1 MGTQSGRS
9 NEVAEWI
16 ELFQRIICGYLSFCG
31 PRTDSLALLVPG
43 VDECAQAACKRV
55 TGHSNDLA
63 NGGSSESVEPL
74 AIRVV
79 CDIEA

>member
-1 MGTQSGRS
+1 MGTQSCRS

-16 ELFQRIICGYLSFCG
+16 ELFQRITCGYLSFCG

-55 TGHSNDLA
+55 AGHSNDLA
-63 NGGSSESVEPL
+63 YRGSSKSVEPL

-79 CDIEA
+79 CYIEA

>member
-1 MGTQSGRS
+1 MTL
-9 NEVAEWI
+9 
-16 ELFQRIICGYLSFCG
+16 LFVCG
-31 PRTDSLALLVPG
+31 PSVNLLTLLVPG

-55 TGHSNDLA
+55 AGYSNDLA